1 MKIPHNY
8 RTKNKNDLPELV
20 RSLWTLFF
28 VVVVVNLSKVFVV
41 ADVSFGI
48 YRSIDCSFGG
58 SFDSLMLTTDLVVCF
73 VGLFVGST
81 TMSSCAAAGIAVV
94 QRIFLHNFLRLRSL
108 TFHCCCCSS
117 CFCCSLGY
125 FVNKF
130 IHKTEIIHSLK
141 RKRRRR
147 RCGGGGGCRWCIL
160 HFKDLR
166 LAVLTILHKWRRA
179 RYYYAWVCV

>member
-48 YRSIDCSFGG
+48 YRSIDCSVVR
-58 SFDSLMLTTDLVVCF
+58 SIHWCWRLTW
-73 VGLFVGST
+73 LFVSLGCLLDRRRCQVALPLESLLFSEFSFIT
-81 TMSSCAAAGIAVV
+81 FCGFAHWLFIVVVAVV
-94 QRIFLHNFLRLRSL
+94 VFAV
-108 TFHCCCCSS
+108 
-117 CFCCSLGY
+117 SLGY

-147 RCGGGGGCRWCIL
+147 RCGGGGGGCRWCIL

>member
-1 MKIPHNY
+1 MFLLLIFGFRYNPIRIMKIPHNY

-73 VGLFVGST
+73 VRLFFVGST

-108 TFHCCCCSS
+108 TFHCCCCSN
-117 CFCCSLGY
+117 CFCC
-125 FVNKF
+125 FTRVF
-130 IHKTEIIHSLK
+130 
-141 RKRRRR
+141 
-147 RCGGGGGCRWCIL
+147 C
-160 HFKDLR
+160 
-166 LAVLTILHKWRRA
+166 
-179 RYYYAWVCV
+179 